1 LVAGKNVILVVCNKL
16 SKIIHFVVSTKETL
30 AKSLAR
36 LFENNIWKLNGLPK
50 SIISDRGLQFVAE
63 LTKELNEILRIEIRL
78 STVFHL
84 QTDG

>member
-1 LVAGKNVILVVCNKL
+1 MILVVCNKL

-30 AKSLAR
+30 AKILAR

-63 LTKELNEILRIEIRL
+63 LTKELNEILRIEMRL
-78 STVFHL
+78 SIVFHL